1 MSEHKKEIEDDERLT
16 KLFKTLRERDV
27 TNYIDTNY
35 QDTHTDKLLLTA
47 NNLDVVCFIDFKS
60 KSNYI
65 VL

>member
-27 TNYIDTNY
+27 NTNY
-35 QDTHTDKLLLTA
+35 QDTYTDKITA
-47 NNLDVVCFIDFKS
+47 NNLDVVCFIYFKS